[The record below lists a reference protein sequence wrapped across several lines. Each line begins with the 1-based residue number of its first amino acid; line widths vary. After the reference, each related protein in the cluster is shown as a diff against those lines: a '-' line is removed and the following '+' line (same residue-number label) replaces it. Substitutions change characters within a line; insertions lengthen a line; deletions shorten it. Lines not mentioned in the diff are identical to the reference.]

1 MVSGVVLDASAAIAV
16 LLKEEAAPQVEAAL
30 RRIREGECLVPSIW
44 RSEARNALLAAE
56 RRGRISAE
64 DAAERLRSME
74 SLLIADD
81 DSPDLDAAMTLA
93 RAHSLSFYDALYLE
107 LTLRRG
113 AVLVSLDAALLRAA
127 QREGVATL

>member
-1 MVSGVVLDASAAIAV
+1 MSGVVLDASAAIAV

-30 RRIREGECLVPSIW
+30 RWIREGECLVPSIW

-56 RRGRISAE
+56 RRGRISAV

-74 SLLIADD
+74 SLLIAAD
-81 DSPDLDAAMTLA
+81 DSPDLDVAMTLA
-93 RAHSLSFYDALYLE
+93 RAHGLSFYDALYLE

-127 QREGVATL
+127 QREGAATL

>member
-1 MVSGVVLDASAAIAV
+1 MSGVVLDASAAIAV

-56 RRGRISAE
+56 RRGRISAG

-74 SLLIADD
+74 SLLIATD

-93 RAHSLSFYDALYLE
+93 RAHGLSFYDALYLE

-113 AVLVSLDAALLRAA
+113 AVLVSLDAALLRSA
-127 QREGVATL
+127 QREGAATL